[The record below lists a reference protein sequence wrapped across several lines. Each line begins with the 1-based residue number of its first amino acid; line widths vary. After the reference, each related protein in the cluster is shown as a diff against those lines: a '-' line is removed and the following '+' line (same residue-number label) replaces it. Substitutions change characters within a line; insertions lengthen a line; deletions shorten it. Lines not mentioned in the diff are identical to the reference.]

1 MVQFG
6 IKKELNDNIDLG
18 QIVIFYRKKL
28 LFMTMSIFVT

>member
-18 QIVIFYRKKL
+18 QIVFYRKKL
-28 LFMTMSIFVT
+28 YDNVYIL